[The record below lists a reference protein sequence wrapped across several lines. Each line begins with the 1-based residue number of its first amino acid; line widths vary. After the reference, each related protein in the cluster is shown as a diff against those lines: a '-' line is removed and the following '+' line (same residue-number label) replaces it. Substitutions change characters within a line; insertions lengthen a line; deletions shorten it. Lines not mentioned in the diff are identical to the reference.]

1 MTYRYIR
8 RYSGPVEAVIFDNA
22 GTLVDFGS
30 TAPVMAFVE
39 IFRRHQVEAS
49 VAEARVPMGA
59 AKRDH
64 IAQMVAMPG
73 IAARWE
79 QAHGAPATA
88 ADIDAMYEEFLPLQV
103 QCLADYSTV
112 IPGALDA
119 IAALRD
125 AGKKIGTTTG
135 YPREVL
141 EVLSGKLAEQGL
153 TPDNTVCASD
163 VPHGRPRPD
172 MCLKSALDLGVGCV
186 QACVN
191 VDDSAPGIE
200 AGLAAG
206 MWTVGLACSGNE
218 VGMSYEDWTALS
230 AEEQAPL
237 RDRAAEKLRRVGAHY
252 VVDTVADI
260 LPVVMDIEARLKA
273 GESPG

>member
-1 MTYRYIR
+1 MSFSYTR
-8 RYSGPVEAVIFDNA
+8 RYTGPVEAVIFDNA

-39 IFRRHQVEAS
+39 IFRRRGVEAT
-49 VAEARVPMGA
+49 VAEARGPMGA

-64 IAQMVAMPG
+64 IAQMCAMPG
-73 IAARWE
+73 LAARWA
-79 QAHGAPATA
+79 QAHGQPPGDT
-88 ADIDAMYEEFLPLQV
+88 DIDAMYAEFLPLQV
-103 QCLADYSTV
+103 QCLTDYSTV
-112 IPGALDA
+112 IPGALDV
-119 IAALRD
+119 IEILREE
-125 AGKKIGTTTG
+125 GRKIGTTTG

-153 TPDNTVCASD
+153 VPDNTVCASD
-163 VPHGRPRPD
+163 VAHGRPRPD
-172 MCLKSALDLGVGCV
+172 MCLKSALDLGVACV

-218 VGMSYEDWTALS
+218 VGLSYDEWTSLTEDA
-230 AEEQAPL
+230 QDDL
-237 RDRAAEKLRRVGAHY
+237 REKAAAKLRHAGAHY
-252 VVDTVADI
+252 VIDTVADI
-260 LPVVMDIEARLKA
+260 VEVIDDIDARLAA
-273 GESPG
+273 GDAP

>member
-1 MTYRYIR
+1 MTFRYIR
-8 RYSGPVEAVIFDNA
+8 RYTGPVEAVIFDNA

-39 IFRRHQVEAS
+39 IFRRQGIDAT

-64 IAQMVAMPG
+64 IAQMIAMPR
-73 IAARWE
+73 IAE
-79 QAHGAPATA
+79 QWQQSHGKPATD
-88 ADIDAMYEEFLPLQV
+88 ADIDAMYQEFLPLQV

-112 IPGALDA
+112 IPGAMDT
-119 IAALRD
+119 IKALR
-125 AGKKIGTTTG
+125 ARNCKVGTTTG

-141 EVLSGKLAEQGL
+141 EVLSAKLAEQGL
-153 TPDNTVCASD
+153 VPDNTVCASD

-218 VGMSYEDWTALS
+218 VGLSYDEWIALS
-230 AEEQAPL
+230 PENQAPL
-237 RDRAAEKLRRVGAHY
+237 REKAADKLRRVGAHY
-252 VVDTVADI
+252 VIDTVADI
-260 LPVVMDIEARLKA
+260 LPVIEEIDQRLRA
-273 GESPG
+273 GETP